1 MIDDQSLHRVAL
13 ETDWRAVKNVNPAW
27 VYAALGFFGLSVLFF
42 AAMLIDDRLLHGTS
56 VWAKP
61 AKFAVSLAL
70 YFATLLVFAHC
81 LRIPWPSLFG
91 GRWVP
96 QSLVFVATG
105 EMLYIM
111 VQAAQG
117 QPSHFNVTTPLYS
130 AMYALMGFGAVWLC
144 VGLAWF
150 AWAVVR
156 TAKTTQP
163 IGLAIVMGLA
173 LSTVFG
179 GGFGVYLGGQSSHWV
194 NASPTDANGLWLFSW
209 ATDGGDLRVPHF
221 FGLHAMQIIPMFAQ
235 LVPHALSTSKA
246 RYSIFLFSAL
256 YGCFCLWT
264 FGQAIQGRAFL

>member
-1 MIDDQSLHRVAL
+1 MIDAQSLHRVARA
-13 ETDWRAVKNVNPAW
+13 TDGRAVKNVGPGW

-117 QPSHFNVTTPLYS
+117 QPSHFTVTNPLYS
-130 AMYALMGFGAVWLC
+130 AMYALMGFGADWLC
-144 VGLAWF
+144 VGLSWF
-150 AWAVVR
+150 SWAVVP
-156 TAKTTQP
+156 AVKPPPP
-163 IGLAIVMGLA
+163 IGPQHVMGLA

-179 GGFGVYLGGQSSHWV
+179 GGFGVY
-194 NASPTDANGLWLFSW
+194 
-209 ATDGGDLRVPHF
+209 
-221 FGLHAMQIIPMFAQ
+221 
-235 LVPHALSTSKA
+235 
-246 RYSIFLFSAL
+246 
-256 YGCFCLWT
+256 
-264 FGQAIQGRAFL
+264 